1 MSKYKKY
8 EWLLLLVL
16 VSIVVGS
23 TFDLFVDLG
32 YIQAHPSYRV

>member
-16 VSIVVGS
+16 VSIIAGS
-23 TFDLFVDLG
+23 SYDLIRDL
-32 YIQAHPSYRV
+32 YFTTDQTYKV

>member
-16 VSIVVGS
+16 VSIVAGS
-23 TFDLFVDLG
+23 
-32 YIQAHPSYRV
+32 SYGLIRDIYSPQQKVLIA